1 MFEWLHALWF
11 RLWRRRQLERDL
23 QDEMQFHL
31 EMLARRHQQDGM
43 TREAAQHA
51 AHRAF
56 GNATGLKESSR
67 DLWSFPALE
76 AFFQDLRSGW
86 RQLRR
91 RPGFALVAILTLALG
106 IGATTAIFSLFYAA
120 LLRPLPLD
128 HPERIVLLQERY
140 HRDGIRRASV
150 PNFRDWQKQNDV
162 FEAMAALAEDSVA
175 IQYGHDPQ
183 TAFSASVSPGF
194 FRVMGAHPA
203 LGRGFL
209 PGEDQPGHNHVV
221 VLSHAL
227 WSSLMHS
234 DPAVIGT
241 PIRIDDQPYT
251 VIGVM
256 PSSFRVPLSGVQAWL
271 PFQPSTRSATHRGYS
286 YLLVFARLKPGIS
299 LLQAQSEMSGIARNL
314 FRKYA
319 GVGDAAE
326 DVRLTPL
333 RTFLDHDIQTELFIF
348 MAAALLLLLL
358 ATTNVTSLL
367 LSKASSR
374 QQETAVRRALGA
386 SRWRLFQQT
395 LTENFL
401 LVLVGGVTG
410 WGIALAA
417 IRGMR
422 AADVVQPAIL
432 PAPGVPGLDRHVLLF
447 TSAVSAIAV
456 LLLSVVTAVHS
467 SSAPVQETLKQG
479 GHSASAG
486 RRPLRTSR
494 SLVVFE
500 VSLGVILLTGA
511 GLLIRSYSRL
521 RQVELGFDPGH
532 VLTLHVDLPYTR
544 YDSHHPVSLFYT
556 PALKKI
562 RALPGV
568 ESAALV
574 STPPLEGVNVSG
586 GFAVQGRPDVD
597 QRISASWKAV
607 SDGYYRTLRIPLLK
621 GRYFTAAD
629 RATAQPVVIVNQALA
644 QRVWPHQNPIGQHIQ
659 FDTPQWETVVGVV
672 GNIHQSAPGLAPM
685 PEINAPWQQPRFEP
699 LRQSM
704 CFVIRTSVGPST
716 LIKPVEAAI
725 HSVDPDQPVS
735 DVTTMNAIVDESF
748 NDART
753 NTGLLAVFAGAALL
767 LAGIGVFGV
776 MAYAVAERTRE
787 IGIRM
792 ALGAARKTVLR
803 GVLGQAARLAVIG
816 VALGVGGALGLTPF
830 LRSLLF
836 EVQPDDP
843 WSLAGAVLLLIV
855 VGLVA
860 SYLPA
865 RRAASV
871 DPLIALRSE

>member
-1 MFEWLHALWF
+1 MIEWLHALWL

-31 EMLARRHQQDGM
+31 EMLAQRHQQEGM
-43 TREAAQHA
+43 TREAAQYA

-56 GNATGLKESSR
+56 GNATALQESNH

-76 AFFQDLRSGW
+76 AFVQDLRYGW

-91 RPGFALVAILTLALG
+91 SPGFATVAILTLALG
-106 IGATTAIFSLFYAA
+106 IGATTAIFSLFYTA

-128 HPERIVLLQERY
+128 HPERIVLLQERD
-140 HRDGIRRASV
+140 HRDSIRRASV
-150 PNFRDWQKQNDV
+150 PNFHDWQKQNDV

-175 IQYGHDPQ
+175 IQYSHDPQ
-183 TAFSASVSPGF
+183 RAFSASVSPDF
-194 FRVMGAHPA
+194 FRVMGARPA

-241 PIRIDDQPYT
+241 SVRIDDQPYT

-256 PSSFRVPLSGVQAWL
+256 PPSFRVPLSGVQAWL

-326 DVRLTPL
+326 DIRLTPL
-333 RTFLDHDIQTELFIF
+333 RTFLNRDIQTELFIF

-358 ATTNVTSLL
+358 ATTNVASLL
-367 LSKASSR
+367 LSKASAR
-374 QQETAVRRALGA
+374 QQEAAVRRALGA
-386 SRWRLFQQT
+386 SRWRLLQQT
-395 LTENFL
+395 LTENTL
-401 LVLVGGVTG
+401 LLLLGGAAG
-410 WGIALAA
+410 WGVAQAA

-422 AADVVQPAIL
+422 AAKVVQPAIL
-432 PAPGVPGLDRHVLLF
+432 PAAGGLGLDPHVLVF
-447 TSAVSAIAV
+447 TSALCTVAM
-456 LLLSVVTAVHS
+456 LLLSVMTALHS
-467 SSAPVQETLKQG
+467 SSAPVQDTLKQG
-479 GHSASAG
+479 GHPSSAG
-486 RRPLRTSR
+486 RRRLRTSR
-494 SLVVFE
+494 SMVIVE
-500 VSLGVILLTGA
+500 VSLGVILLAGA

-521 RQVELGFDPGH
+521 RQVELGFNPDH
-532 VLTLHVDLPYTR
+532 VLTMHVDLPYTR
-544 YDSHHPVSLFYT
+544 YDSHHPVSLFFT
-556 PALKKI
+556 PALEKI

-574 STPPLEGVNVSG
+574 STPPLEGINVSG

-597 QRISASWKAV
+597 QRIGASWKAV
-607 SDGYYRTLRIPLLK
+607 SDGYYRTLQIPLMK

-629 RATAQPVVIVNQALA
+629 RANTDPVVIVNQALA
-644 QRVWPHQNPIGQHIQ
+644 QRVWPNQNPIGQHLQ
-659 FDTPQWETVVGVV
+659 FDTPQWETVIGVV
-672 GNIHQSAPGLAPM
+672 GNVHQSAPGLAPM
-685 PEINAPWQQPRFEP
+685 PEINVPWQQPGFAP
-699 LRQSM
+699 LHQSM
-704 CFVIRTSVGPST
+704 SFVVRSSVDPAT

-725 HSVDPDQPVS
+725 LSVDPGQPVS
-735 DVTTMNAIVDESF
+735 NVTTMNAIVDESL
-748 NDART
+748 NGART
-753 NTGLLAVFAGAALL
+753 HTGLIIVFAGAALL
-767 LAGIGVFGV
+767 LAGIGIFGV
-776 MAYAVAERTRE
+776 TAYAVAERTRE

-792 ALGAARKTVLR
+792 ALGAAQETVLLA
-803 GVLGQAARLAVIG
+803 VLGQALRLAAIG
-816 VALGVGGALGLTPF
+816 VVLGLAATLGLTRF
-830 LRSLLF
+830 LRSMLF
-836 EVQPDDP
+836 GVQPDDP
-843 WSLAGAVLLLIV
+843 WSLAGAVLLVMI

-865 RRAASV
+865 CRAARV
-871 DPLIALRSE
+871 DPLIALRNE